1 MVTAVYSGYTLYFA
15 SNRAFAHGDISYCLC
30 QARDFVWGAQLGWDG
45 VAILAPEHREKLNFL
60 SRLAR
65 LRAKALDYF
74 VYGELVEVLEPK
86 NEIRMLSGT
95 WNRPGGDGP
104 ISLSAVHA
112 ARWSAEDGSV
122 AVVIANADTASH
134 EFSFA
139 WTGGEGNYGSHKRW
153 SVERVT
159 ADAHEGLPDQEGN
172 EFTYAVDVPG
182 RDGVI
187 LIFQKKDGV

>member
-1 MVTAVYSGYTLYFA
+1 
-15 SNRAFAHGDISYCLC
+15 
-30 QARDFVWGAQLGWDG
+30 
-45 VAILAPEHREKLNFL
+45 
-60 SRLAR
+60 
-65 LRAKALDYF
+65 
-74 VYGELVEVLEPK
+74 
-86 NEIRMLSGT
+86 MLSGT